1 MRLQPRE
8 QLTHSLN
15 PYIHKCCGCI
25 HLRTGAT
32 LSCLMW
38 ANSPNGI
45 RAASHVLNTVIM
57 ILSVDT
63 IVNTIL
69 FIVRRD
75 EYMQWCINSTSGNLD
90 NVLFQEQLAPLLVNG
105 TQKFSS
111 SMNDFYN
118 CRRTWEGELKFSVLS
133 TIVMVTIYIYWAI
146 SIFSYTVK
154 IRMRVKNQLMK
165 NMQIGMMA
173 NRIMP

>member
-1 MRLQPRE
+1 
-8 QLTHSLN
+8 
-15 PYIHKCCGCI
+15 
-25 HLRTGAT
+25 
-32 LSCLMW
+32 
-38 ANSPNGI
+38 
-45 RAASHVLNTVIM
+45 M

-75 EYMQWCINSTSGNLD
+75 EYLQWCINSTSGNLD

-133 TIVMVTIYIYWAI
+133 TIVMVTIYVRPSFFFCVARLLILFNYRFTGQLA
-146 SIFSYTVK
+146 FFH
-154 IRMRVKNQLMK
+154 IRSKFV
-165 NMQIGMMA
+165 
-173 NRIMP
+173 